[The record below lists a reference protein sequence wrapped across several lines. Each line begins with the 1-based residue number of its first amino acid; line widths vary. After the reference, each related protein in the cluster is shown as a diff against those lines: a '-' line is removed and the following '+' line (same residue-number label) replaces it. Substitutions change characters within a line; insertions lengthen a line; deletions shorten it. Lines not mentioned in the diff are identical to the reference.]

1 MLQHLGIAKGY
12 TYIIEF
18 DAKADSN
25 RTISVKLGG
34 DDDNGWAVYS
44 SQYSPA
50 LTAEYQTFKYRFTM
64 ENESDSQ
71 ARLEF
76 NVGKNDSSVSIKNV
90 KVTVAQN

>member
-1 MLQHLGIAKGY
+1 MVKNSFVI
-12 TYIIEF
+12 TF
-18 DAKADSN
+18 DAKAEAD

-50 LTAEYQTFKYRFTM
+50 LTTEYKTFKYRFTM
-64 ENESDSQ
+64 ENNSDPE

-76 NVGKNDSSVSIKNV
+76 NVGKDTPSVSIKNV
-90 KVTVAQN
+90 KVTTVDF